1 MKKVL
6 IILLAV
12 GILAGCTTK
21 YSKAPVIMATFRE
34 GEEKISNVGS
44 EMISIQECD
53 DVNIQEWEG
62 LLMGGYTKR
71 VLYRECTKKG
81 ELIYNGVSKNTLKV
95 SFREYSMDMKKPNFF
110 QDLIYDLDQDKV
122 IQFRSIRIKVLDAN
136 NSTIKFIPI
145 DWGKKKEIEEK
156 FPNTKF
162 EYVVE
167 LF

>member
-1 MKKVL
+1 MKKVV
-6 IILLAV
+6 IILLAM

-21 YSKAPVIMATFRE
+21 YSKMPVIMATFRE

-53 DVNIQEWEG
+53 DVNIQEWRG

-81 ELIYNGVSKNTLKV
+81 QLIYSGISKNTLKV
-95 SFREYSMDMKKPNFF
+95 SFREYSIDMKKPAFF
-110 QDLIYDLDQDKV
+110 QDLIYDLDQDRV
-122 IQFRSIRIKVLDAN
+122 IEYRSIRIRVLDAN
-136 NSTIKFIPI
+136 NSRIKFIPI
-145 DWGKKKEIEEK
+145 EWGKKKEIEQK
-156 FPNTKF
+156 FPNTKI
-162 EYVVE
+162 EYVIE